1 MILYFSASGN
11 SRFIAEHAAA
21 LLEDEACSLNARIRL
36 DQHDPLESARPYVLV
51 CPTYAWRIP
60 RIVEEHLRHTELKGS
75 RQIYLLVSACGS
87 SGNTGSYAARFFRSI
102 GMEWMGWHTFYM
114 PGSYVAFL
122 EDPDVAHARQM
133 NQRARIQL
141 RKLVCRINACHPL
154 DPVRVGLLDRFMSMA
169 ANPFFYR
176 FLIGRSGF
184 DVTSR
189 CIGCGKC
196 AQVCPL
202 NNIQMVQGRPQ
213 WGKRCTHCMACIHQ
227 CPKAAVEFRRITI
240 GKNRYYNT
248 GE

>member
-60 RIVEEHLRHTELKGS
+60 RIVEEHLCHTELKGS

-122 EDPDVAHARQM
+122 EDPDVAHADEPARQDPAAK
-133 NQRARIQL
+133 ARLPDQCL
-141 RKLVCRINACHPL
+141 P
-154 DPVRVGLLDRFMSMA
+154 A
-169 ANPFFYR
+169 A
-176 FLIGRSGF
+176 
-184 DVTSR
+184 
-189 CIGCGKC
+189 
-196 AQVCPL
+196 
-202 NNIQMVQGRPQ
+202 
-213 WGKRCTHCMACIHQ
+213 
-227 CPKAAVEFRRITI
+227 
-240 GKNRYYNT
+240 
-248 GE
+248 

>member
-11 SRFIAEHAAA
+11 SRFIVEHAAA

-141 RKLVCRINACHPL
+141 RKLVCRINACQPL
-154 DPVRVGLLDRFMSMA
+154 DPVRVGPLDRFMSMA
-169 ANPFFYR
+169 ANPVFYR
-176 FLIGRSGF
+176 FIIGRSGF

-189 CIGCGKC
+189 CVGCGKC

>member
-1 MILYFSASGN
+1 M
-11 SRFIAEHAAA
+11 
-21 LLEDEACSLNARIRL
+21 LEDEECSLNARIRL

-60 RIVEEHLRHTELKGS
+60 RIVEEHLCHTELKGS

-141 RKLVCRINACHPL
+141 RKLVCRINVCQPL

-176 FLIGRSGF
+176 FIIGRSGF

-189 CIGCGKC
+189 CVGCGKC
-196 AQVCPL
+196 TQVCPL

>member
-1 MILYFSASGN
+1 M
-11 SRFIAEHAAA
+11 
-21 LLEDEACSLNARIRL
+21 
-36 DQHDPLESARPYVLV
+36 
-51 CPTYAWRIP
+51 
-60 RIVEEHLRHTELKGS
+60 EEHLRHTELKGS

-114 PGSYVAFL
+114 PGSCVAFL

-141 RKLVCRINACHPL
+141 RKLVCRINACQPL
-154 DPVRVGLLDRFMSMA
+154 DPVRVGPLDRFMSMA
-169 ANPFFYR
+169 ANPVFYR
-176 FLIGRSGF
+176 FIIGRSGF

-189 CIGCGKC
+189 CVGCGKC